1 MSEMANMPGEMDE
14 WAPEMQAGDN
24 PCWQDLYDDDCS
36 MTSVFSA
43 SFVASKWIKSM
54 PCGAGIEDCDMPE
67 SLSVPNAKEN
77 GVAAVDVMAFLG
89 LKHRDPPNE
98 LVP

>member
-14 WAPEMQAGDN
+14 WTPEMQAGDN

-43 SFVASKWIKSM
+43 SFVASTWIKSM
-54 PCGAGIEDCDMPE
+54 PCGAGIEVRR
-67 SLSVPNAKEN
+67 LHLVVAKGDRYSFSHHHVFN
-77 GVAAVDVMAFLG
+77 LG
-89 LKHRDPPNE
+89 LRYA
-98 LVP
+98 

>member
-1 MSEMANMPGEMDE
+1 
-14 WAPEMQAGDN
+14 
-24 PCWQDLYDDDCS
+24 
-36 MTSVFSA
+36 
-43 SFVASKWIKSM
+43 
-54 PCGAGIEDCDMPE
+54 MPE